1 MVERRPLLTFVA
13 HAVLIIGAA
22 IVAFPIYITFVA
34 STHSFQDIMQVPMPL
49 LPGEHFLENYKQV
62 LFSSIRSTAAREPVV
77 VPPIST
83 CL

>member
-49 LPGEHFLENYKQV
+49 LPGEYFWENYKQV
-62 LFSSIRSTAAREPVV
+62 LIGGTTTGSRAAVDRMLLN
-77 VPPIST
+77 ST